1 MVHTALLSH
10 HWSEILAYT
19 KSYYIS
25 YSYICLFYFLALTG
39 LSHTMWYFFVTTSAQ
54 TLCSGSENP
63 LKREK
68 LKRTA
73 PDKPQWD
80 CGKSWPTLTGEKNS
94 CGSVHV
100 KLSHVQLQC
109 LKKKKKVFLSIKFN
123 FFIQILILN
132 CLLKC
137 FLFLYLS
144 GFMCCALHRCLIPCF
159 ILFSF
164 PSFSPGCGSGRA
176 GSGHQPTE
184 DHGSGY
190 WQ

>member
-109 LKKKKKVFLSIKFN
+109 LKKKKKGFPLHQIQFFHSNPYFELSPKVLSFP
-123 FFIQILILN
+123 ILVRFYVL
-132 CLLKC
+132 CSSS
-137 FLFLYLS
+137 LS
-144 GFMCCALHRCLIPCF
+144 YSMFHIIF
-159 ILFSF
+159 FSF
-164 PSFSPGCGSGRA
+164 F
-176 GSGHQPTE
+176 
-184 DHGSGY
+184 
-190 WQ
+190 